1 MASPVSEINL
11 ASLPELV
18 SLTRQKFV
26 EGPMLV
32 EDYMAV
38 RGLYISDDMP
48 KNAGNTKK
56 YNEIDGETYASNKA
70 EGEDNS
76 KARVIMGYNV
86 TMTKKRVSKEIDITY
101 EARNENRYPE
111 VVGSLTDLS
120 TFTRQRM
127 TLDLTHRL
135 TFCTATSYTDMDGDT
150 VSTVVGDGLQ
160 LVYSTHTLS
169 SAATTFSNVITGN
182 PLFSP
187 GAFQVARK
195 LTTNQIFSHF
205 GERRVMKFDTV
216 VTTDD
221 PATIDEVRKLMR
233 STSDPTQNNPGV
245 VNVQANMFKHVILPR
260 LATTATGAADS
271 TKDKYWG
278 YIATTGAP
286 QNRWQAYFGMWEQPN
301 MATPA
306 PGNNGEDFH
315 NQNWSFATYAGY
327 GIAVVS
333 PRGILWSTG
342 AGA

>member
-1 MASPVSEINL
+1 
-11 ASLPELV
+11 
-18 SLTRQKFV
+18 
-26 EGPMLV
+26 MLV
-32 EDYMAV
+32 EDYAEAKS
-38 RGLYISDDMP
+38 LYISETIP

-56 YNEIDGETYASNKA
+56 YNEIDGETYASYKA

-86 TMTKKRVSKEIDITY
+86 TMTKRRFSKEIDITY
-101 EARNENRYPE
+101 EARNENRVPE

-120 TFTRQRM
+120 SFCPQRM
-127 TLDLTHRL
+127 ALDLTHRL
-135 TFCTATSYTDMDGDT
+135 TFCTATSYTDMDGET
-150 VSTVVGDGLQ
+150 VSTVVGDTYQ
-160 LVYSTHTLS
+160 LVYASHTLS

-182 PLFSP
+182 PQFSP

-195 LTTNQIFSHF
+195 LTTTQILSHF

-245 VNVQANMFKHVILPR
+245 VNVQANMFRHVILPR

-278 YIATTGAP
+278 YVATQGAP
-286 QNRWQAYFGMWEQPN
+286 QNRWQAYFAIWEQPN
-301 MATPA
+301 LATPA

-315 NQNWSFATYAGY
+315 NQNWSFAAYCGY
-327 GIAVVS
+327 GIATVS
-333 PRGILWSTG
+333 PRGLIWSTG